1 MRARTKPGRG
11 GGGGSSGGF
20 IYIDPNSLR
29 RSTTNGAAAIQAT
42 PASEPITMATTCSSL
57 ARAFGIVVRQVADL
71 LTLLQDY
78 SALAPTLP
86 RTLEVT
92 YQESVQLQM
101 MIEQQVSCD

>member
-1 MRARTKPGRG
+1 
-11 GGGGSSGGF
+11 
-20 IYIDPNSLR
+20 
-29 RSTTNGAAAIQAT
+29 
-42 PASEPITMATTCSSL
+42 MATTCSSL

-86 RTLEVT
+86 WTLEVT

>member
-1 MRARTKPGRG
+1 
-11 GGGGSSGGF
+11 
-20 IYIDPNSLR
+20 
-29 RSTTNGAAAIQAT
+29 
-42 PASEPITMATTCSSL
+42 MATTCSSL